1 MQFLKPAIVGST
13 FVLLIGTVHAADMA
27 TPKTAM
33 PILPPPVQPT
43 MEWTGFYVGLNG
55 GYGWSEALNVSIVET
70 ARNKSFM
77 RSSTMPGGFV
87 GGGQAGYNWQSG
99 HWVFG
104 FEADIQYVDLGG
116 AVEWN
121 GFEGLRLSSGQSQY
135 MGTVRARLGYAIDR
149 TMFYATGG
157 FAYGGLIEN
166 PLSGDSTSNQGF
178 AVGGGFEY
186 AFTENWTGRI
196 EGLYL
201 NLESKAKSTSATM
214 NGSTYVLTARPGDGA
229 GLMRVG
235 VNYKF

>member
-1 MQFLKPAIVGST
+1 MRFMKPAIVGGT
-13 FVLLIGTVHAADMA
+13 LFLAIGAVHAADMA

-33 PILPPPVQPT
+33 PNLPPPMQSD
-43 MEWTGFYVGLNG
+43 MEWTGFYFGLNG
-55 GYGWSEALNVSIVET
+55 GYGWSQALSISIAEPAT
-70 ARNKSFM
+70 DTNLT
-77 RSSTMPGGFV
+77 RSSNMPSGFV
-87 GGGQAGYNWQSG
+87 GGGQVGYNWQSG

-116 AVEWN
+116 AIEWN
-121 GFEGLRLSSGQSQY
+121 GFEGLMISSGQSQY

-149 TMFYATGG
+149 TLFYATGG
-157 FAYGGLIEN
+157 FAYGGLVDN
-166 PLSGDSTSNQGF
+166 PLSGNSTSNQGF

-186 AFTENWTGRI
+186 AFTNNWTGRF

-201 NLESKAKSTSATM
+201 NLENKSKSASATM
-214 NGSTYVLTARPGDGA
+214 NGVNYVLTARPGDGA